1 VALLFLI
8 VFVDLLGFGL
18 IIPLFPFFGERLGA
32 SPTLITAGIAV
43 YSLGQF
49 VATPLWGR
57 LSDALGRK
65 PIFMISML
73 GATLSYL
80 WLGLAGSIG
89 ALIAARAL
97 GGVMAGNI
105 SAAYAYVADI
115 TTPQER
121 ARGMGILGA
130 AFGLGF
136 TLGPALGGM
145 LAGSDPNDV
154 NVLRPSLVAAAL
166 ALIAFLGSWLLL
178 PESLPATQ
186 RKPLSEPREG
196 GASPFGIVAGRVDLG
211 LLIAGMFVVALAT
224 TMMQSIYP
232 LWASDQFGHGP
243 QAVGWVFFALG
254 LGAVFCQTLLV
265 APLSRR
271 FGEKSV
277 ALTGIVLL
285 GLGLVGMSVA
295 GTPLAFVLALL
306 PYGMGA
312 GLTMPSMSALASL
325 HAGERERGAVLGA
338 FQSASSL
345 GRIVGPLAA
354 GALYQHGG
362 LHSPFV
368 VAAFCSLPALWLVQR
383 AEAIEGAR
391 RRPVAP

>member
-1 VALLFLI
+1 MALLFLI

-49 VATPLWGR
+49 VATPVWGR
-57 LSDALGRK
+57 LSDAIGRK

-145 LAGSDPNDV
+145 LAGADPNDV

-186 RKPLSEPREG
+186 RKPLGEPREG

-211 LLIAGMFVVALAT
+211 LLIGGMFVVALAT

-243 QAVGWVFFALG
+243 RAVGWVFFALG

-271 FGEKSV
+271 FGEKAV

-295 GTPLAFVLALL
+295 DTPLAFVLALL

-368 VAAFCSLPALWLVQR
+368 VAALCSLPALWLVLR

-391 RRPVAP
+391 RQPIVP

>member
-1 VALLFLI
+1 MALLFLI

-49 VATPLWGR
+49 VATPVWGR
-57 LSDALGRK
+57 LSDAIGRK

-145 LAGSDPNDV
+145 LAGADPNDV

-186 RKPLSEPREG
+186 RKPPGEPREG

-211 LLIAGMFVVALAT
+211 LLIGGMFVVALAT

-243 QAVGWVFFALG
+243 RAVGWVFFALG

-271 FGEKSV
+271 FGEKAV

-295 GTPLAFVLALL
+295 DTPLAFVLALL

-354 GALYQHGG
+354 GVLYQHGG

-368 VAAFCSLPALWLVQR
+368 VAALCSLPALWLVLR

-391 RRPVAP
+391 RRPVVP